1 MKCYFDARWK
11 GEHGIG
17 RFASEIESRID
28 AVEFIPHGRP
38 MSPTDPLKLALAL
51 RNLNE
56 SNLFYLSPGYNAP
69 LYGPTPYFIT
79 IHDLNHIERPENS
92 SLPKRL
98 YYRLVLRRLCKR
110 AQSIF
115 TVSEYSKS
123 RIVDWLNISPDNV
136 INVGNGISGDF
147 SMSGEKLYGD
157 KKYVLCTGNR
167 KGHKNEKSALA
178 AFASAELGS
187 DVSLVFTGAPSKYL
201 MDYAAQLGIEKAISF
216 AGRLSEAK
224 LAALYRGASV
234 VLFPS
239 YYEGFG
245 LPIVEGFASGV
256 PVVTSNVTSMPE
268 VAGGAAVLVDPYSI
282 DDIRN
287 GLSKAYYD
295 HDLRNRLI
303 ADGLRRAQEF
313 TWEKVA
319 DKVKTEVREKGFSI

>member
-1 MKCYFDARWK
+1 MKCIFDSRWN
-11 GEHGIG
+11 GSHGIG
-17 RFASEIESRID
+17 RFANELQGRIRTID
-28 AVEFIPHGRP
+28 FPLDGRP
-38 MSPTDPLKLALAL
+38 MSPLDPIKLSIIFLKLP
-51 RNLNE
+51 
-56 SNLFYLSPGYNAP
+56 SDGYFYLSPAYNSP
-69 LYGPTPYFIT
+69 LFGNTPYFIT
-79 IHDLNHIERPENS
+79 LHDLNHIDRPENS
-92 SLPKRL
+92 SALKRI
-98 YYRLVLRRLCKR
+98 YYRIVLRRLCSR

-123 RIVDWLNISPDNV
+123 RIIDWLNIPANKV

-178 AFASAELGS
+178 AFSSAELGS
-187 DVSLVFTGAPSKYL
+187 DVSLVFTGEPSKEL

-319 DKVKTEVREKGFSI
+319 DKVKSEVREKGFSI

>member
-1 MKCYFDARWK
+1 MKCLFDSRWS
-11 GEHGIG
+11 GAHGIG
-17 RFASEIESRID
+17 RFSREIRKRIEALD
-28 AVEFIPHGRP
+28 IPLPGRP
-38 MSPTDPLKLALAL
+38 MSATDPF
-51 RNLNE
+51 NL
-56 SNLFYLSPGYNAP
+56 SWFLQKTNLGENFFVSPGYNGP
-69 LYGPTPYFIT
+69 LFGRTPYFIT
-79 IHDLNHIERPENS
+79 IHDLNHIDRPENS
-92 SLPKRL
+92 SILKRI
-98 YYRLVLRRLCKR
+98 YYGVVLRRLCKR

-136 INVGNGISGDF
+136 VNVGNGISGDF
-147 SMSGEKLYGD
+147 SVSGEKLYGD

-187 DVSLVFTGAPSKYL
+187 DVSLVFTGEPSKEL
-201 MDYAAQLGIEKAISF
+201 MDYAAQHGIEKAISF

-319 DKVKTEVREKGFSI
+319 DKVKSEVREKGFSI